1 MNRIDI
7 EKIIPYNEETADEYD
22 KALVFALKKWIADEI
37 NEIYDNKV
45 CALTFSVSP
54 AEYGW
59 RGAIGYDTANAG
71 GGAEDLS
78 LWKKPDFASID
89 DDENVDGSLEIWI
102 KFKGWD
108 FSDSR
113 ITPAYLSLAQAAVQ
127 SLMKDGIFAERFG
140 ADMPAIHYYA

>member
-1 MNRIDI
+1 MNRINENI
-7 EKIIPYNEETADEYD
+7 APYDEAAADEYD

-45 CALTFSVSP
+45 CALCFTIAP

-59 RGAIGYDTANAG
+59 CGAIGYDTANAG
-71 GGAEDLS
+71 NGAEELS
-78 LWKKPDFASID
+78 LWKKSFLASID

-113 ITPAYLSLAQAAVQ
+113 ITPAYLSLVQAAVQ

-140 ADMPAIHYYA
+140 SDMPAIHYYA